1 MKKLIVLVASVFML
15 QACDDGDITLESFN
29 FDTVN
34 IQECPDNNL
43 IFKINGD
50 EMLLINIPESS
61 FPTEETPDG
70 SPEIIE
76 VNSTNQIIYR
86 IYSGTVTDNSI
97 CDLIPP
103 ATPTVQDE
111 WNATG
116 GTIEIITDK
125 LFATDG
131 VTQIGLTHTI
141 KFVNVTF
148 LEVPIRLVLQNII
161 SEITKR
167 TKNPKHKNQKDYS
180 ILNPFFV
187 L

>member
-1 MKKLIVLVASVFML
+1 
-15 QACDDGDITLESFN
+15 
-29 FDTVN
+29 
-34 IQECPDNNL
+34 
-43 IFKINGD
+43 
-50 EMLLINIPESS
+50 MLLINIPESS

-86 IYSGTVTDNSI
+86 IYSGTVTDDSL

-103 ATPTVQDE
+103 ATPTVQNE

-131 VTQIGLTHTI
+131 VTQIGLTHNI
-141 KFVNVTF
+141 KFVNVNFSGSSNSFSFTEYNF
-148 LEVPIRLVLQNII
+148 GNYETN
-161 SEITKR
+161 
-167 TKNPKHKNQKDYS
+167 
-180 ILNPFFV
+180 
-187 L
+187 

>member
-34 IQECPDNNL
+34 IQECTDNNL

-50 EMLLINIPESS
+50 EMLLIKKPESS

-86 IYSGTVTDNSI
+86 IYSGTVTDDSL

-103 ATPTVQDE
+103 ATPTVQNE

-131 VTQIGLTHTI
+131 VTQIGLTHNI
-141 KFVNVTF
+141 KFVNVNFSGSSNSFSFTEYNF
-148 LEVPIRLVLQNII
+148 GNYETDL
-161 SEITKR
+161 
-167 TKNPKHKNQKDYS
+167 
-180 ILNPFFV
+180 
-187 L
+187 